1 MMLTDNY
8 TAFAHLLT
16 QMAAKVPQEHLS
28 SLVNH
33 SVDAMDEFMLVSA
46 CLNKLA
52 SQTNFE
58 DLPDA
63 GKMLSTVNCSIS
75 DLGHAV
81 GELNRYCENIQAIE
95 QSKQKMAVPPTQ
107 GVKMSIG
114 GGQ

>member
-1 MMLTDNY
+1 MV
-8 TAFAHLLT
+8 
-16 QMAAKVPQEHLS
+16 AKVPQEHLS

-95 QSKQKMAVPPTQ
+95 QSKQKMAITSTSSR
-107 GVKMSIG
+107 GVKKSIG